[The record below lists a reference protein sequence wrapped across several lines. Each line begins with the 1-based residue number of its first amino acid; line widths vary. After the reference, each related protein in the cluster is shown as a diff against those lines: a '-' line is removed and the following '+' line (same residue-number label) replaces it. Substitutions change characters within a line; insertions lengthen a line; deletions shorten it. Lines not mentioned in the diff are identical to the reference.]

1 MVQLSPK
8 ALRFAELAAEAA
20 AQRPELADDELR
32 VWKIWR
38 SLRYLDP
45 QGTGVGD
52 IPHDTATMFVHAI
65 DIAVSADT
73 GAQNSHLFIE
83 DGNDLE
89 FLKDIK
95 HSLLHD
101 LDLEQQPGRSPRR

>member
-20 AQRPELADDELR
+20 ASRPDLADEELHA
-32 VWKIWR
+32 WENWR
-38 SLRYLDP
+38 ALRYLDP
-45 QGTGVGD
+45 QATGAKD
-52 IPHDTATMFVHAI
+52 IPPDTATMFVHAI
-65 DIAVSADT
+65 DMAVSSDT
-73 GAQNSHLFIE
+73 GAQDSPSFIE

-95 HSLLHD
+95 HSLLND
-101 LDLEQQPGRSPRR
+101 LNLEKQSGPPPRR